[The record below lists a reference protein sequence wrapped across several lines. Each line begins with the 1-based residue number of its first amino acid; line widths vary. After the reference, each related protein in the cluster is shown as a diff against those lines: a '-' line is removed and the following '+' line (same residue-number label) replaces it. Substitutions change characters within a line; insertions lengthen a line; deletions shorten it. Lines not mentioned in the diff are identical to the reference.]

1 MCVKFLSIQLYS
13 FSFIL
18 VHEFNLNE
26 IRNVV
31 LAASWKLKNMFI
43 FLLSFLSFFIGL
55 IVLILESILV

>member
-1 MCVKFLSIQLYS
+1 MCVKFLCIQLYS

-43 FLLSFLSFFIGL
+43 FLLSFLSFFNFRINFSL
-55 IVLILESILV
+55 T